1 MDSSGV
7 NRLAARMEALEERF
21 APELEQLAK
30 QNADNIRGT
39 VQGLVYGQFLHKK
52 TGETGQSIDPYLSIN
67 QDSISFGISTR
78 NMRTVYHE
86 MGTGPKGTEA
96 GYPGEEFV
104 DAPIVRRSTPW
115 KYFDPN
121 AGLNPD
127 GTPKGAF
134 IQTEGVPPKAFM
146 HTATQMEREP
156 SQKAVAKLMEDLLS
170 GK

>member
-30 QNADNIRGT
+30 QNAENIRAT
-39 VQGLVYGQFLHKK
+39 AQGIVYGPFLEKE
-52 TGETGQSIDPYLSIN
+52 TGETGQSIDPYLSNN

-78 NMRTVYHE
+78 NLRTIYHE
-86 MGTGPKGTEA
+86 MGTGPVGKEA
-96 GYPGEEFV
+96 GYPGEESL
-104 DAPIVRRSTPW
+104 DHPIAYRSTGW
-115 KYFDPN
+115 KSKRDKYGVVMD
-121 AGLNPD
+121 GLNM
-127 GTPKGAF
+127 
-134 IQTEGVPPKAFM
+134 GVPPKAFM